1 MKNKS
6 VILTAI
12 LAGALL
18 QANAQEK
25 ENKNVFVSVGA
36 GIQSNFNPDSD
47 FGKTITPLINV
58 SVGKLFTPVWGIRGQ
73 VYGWSSRMKTSY
85 PFPVTAEEVVRKENY
100 FGLNVDGM
108 LNLTNLFGGYKADR
122 KWEVNF
128 FAGPS
133 MNLGKNYGGWNVAYK
148 TTQTSNNEGTTV
160 ITEIDTEKTTPVDRR
175 MRCNIGASLGL
186 GAKYNINKEWAVDLE
201 VRGQVTPSILGAY
214 SSANNDG
221 YMYLN
226 LGATYT
232 FGGKGFKTVKLTQQ
246 EMDEI
251 NARINEYK
259 QKYATAEE
267 QIGQLK
273 ANEQALKANEQALKS
288 EVKEVEV
295 AGPRSIFFMI
305 GSSKVDDYGNVNI
318 KQAAEI
324 IKKNP
329 DKTYRV
335 VGYADKATG
344 SKRINAKLAKKRAE
358 EVRDI
363 LVKEGVNADQ
373 LQIVSIPD
381 GENMFGSNK
390 LNRVVIIE

>member
-133 MNLGKNYGGWNVAYK
+133 MNLGKNYGGWNVVYK
-148 TTQTSNNEGTTV
+148 PVTTPVEGGTSVTNTL
-160 ITEIDTEKTTPVDRR
+160 DTENTVPVDRR
-175 MRCNIGASLGL
+175 MRCNIGASVGL

-232 FGGKGFKTVKLTQQ
+232 FGGKGFKTAKLTQQ

-259 QKYATAEE
+259 QKLDTAEQ
-267 QIGQLK
+267 QISQLK
-273 ANEQALKANEQALKS
+273 ANEQALKSEVKT